1 MGDGDLRSP
10 PLQTLPVKNPP
21 RSAWSRS
28 LGLAKLAAR
37 VAGEELLGQVVSRVD
52 QVKTR
57 IEQTRLLVEEL
68 GRLKGAALK
77 AGQFLTL
84 ELREHL
90 PPEANLILQ
99 RLQDAVTPV
108 SYAEIDRILQR
119 ELEPEIRKRIESL
132 SETAI
137 AAASI
142 GQVHSA
148 RLRFQDGTSTDGVL
162 KIQYDGIRDSIESDL
177 TVLRRISSVMM
188 ALAGKKGD
196 LEPLFREV
204 QTVLISET
212 DYLLEAK
219 NLELYRERI
228 SKRPDLASRVRLP
241 KLHPEFSTSKVIA
254 LEHMRGVSLEAWIRS
269 QPSSEH
275 RQRIGDLLL
284 ELHWAEFADWG
295 FVQTD
300 PNPGNFMIA
309 EENGEPYLILL
320 DFGSM
325 KQFSNEFRRDYF
337 SLLQLTVHGTEQEFV
352 EGFIRMGML
361 DAKEDAETREAFA
374 ALIRHSMS
382 LFDPDRQPVDFTE
395 PEYMKQ
401 SKDLAFAF
409 MRKVKHSAP
418 PESLLFLNRKIS
430 GLYRLLGMLEVRKDL
445 QEYVDRVSQI

>member
-1 MGDGDLRSP
+1 M
-10 PLQTLPVKNPP
+10 
-21 RSAWSRS
+21 
-28 LGLAKLAAR
+28 GLAKLAAR

-99 RLQDAVTPV
+99 KLQDAVTPV
-108 SYAEIDRILQR
+108 IYAEIDRILLR
-119 ELEPEIRKRIESL
+119 ELGPELRSRVEGL

-148 RLRFQDGTSTDGVL
+148 RLRFQDGTSVDAVL
-162 KIQYDGIRDSIESDL
+162 KVQYDGIRDSIESDL
-177 TVLRRISSVMM
+177 TVLRRIAAVMM
-188 ALAGKKGD
+188 TLAGKKGD

-204 QTVLISET
+204 QEVLVSET

-219 NLELYRERI
+219 NLEHYRELLFR
-228 SKRPDLASRVRLP
+228 RPELAAKIRVP
-241 KLHPEFSTSKVIA
+241 AHHSEFSTARVIA

-269 QPSSEH
+269 RPSAEH
-275 RQRIGDLLL
+275 RQQIADLLL
-284 ELHWAEFADWG
+284 ELHWAEFAEWG

-300 PNPGNFMIA
+300 PNPGNFLVLEA
-309 EENGEPYLILL
+309 HGEPFLVLL

-325 KQFSNEFRRDYF
+325 KRFSPEFRRDYF
-337 SLLQLTVHGTEQEFV
+337 ALLQLTVHGSEVEFV

-361 DAKEDAETREAFA
+361 DAKEDEETRQAFA

-382 LFDPDRQPVDFTE
+382 LFDPARQPVDFTDTA
-395 PEYMKQ
+395 YMKQ
-401 SKDLAFAF
+401 SKELALDFI
-409 MRKVKHSAP
+409 RRVKHSAP

-430 GLYRLLGMLEVRKDL
+430 GLYRLLGMLEARKDL
-445 QEYVDRVSQI
+445 QGFVERVRNQRT

>member
-1 MGDGDLRSP
+1 
-10 PLQTLPVKNPP
+10 VKNPP

-37 VAGEELLGQVVSRVD
+37 VAGEELLGRVD

-99 RLQDAVTPV
+99 KLQDAVTPV
-108 SYAEIDRILQR
+108 LFAEIDRILRR
-119 ELEPEIRKRIESL
+119 ELSPELRSRVESL

-148 RLRFQDGTSTDGVL
+148 KLKLNNGEVADAVL
-162 KIQYDGIRDSIESDL
+162 KIQYDGIRESIESDL
-177 TVLRRISSVMM
+177 TVLRRISAVMM
-188 ALAGKKGD
+188 TLAGKKGD

-204 QTVLISET
+204 QSVLVSET
-212 DYLLEAK
+212 DYALEAS
-219 NLELYRERI
+219 NLESYREWLA
-228 SKRPDLASRVRLP
+228 KRPDLAGQVLIPGLYRD
-241 KLHPEFSTSKVIA
+241 FSTSKVLA
-254 LEHMRGVSLEAWIRS
+254 LEHMRGISLEAWIRTR
-269 QPSSEH
+269 PSLEH
-275 RQRIGDLLL
+275 RQRIGNLLL
-284 ELHWAEFADWG
+284 ELHWAEFAEWG
-295 FVQTD
+295 LVQTD
-300 PNPGNFMIA
+300 PNPGNFMII
-309 EENGEPYLILL
+309 EKNGGPVLVLL

-325 KQFSNEFRRDYF
+325 KRFSDEFRRDYF
-337 SLLQLTVHGTEQEFV
+337 SLLQLTVHGNEDEFV

-361 DAKEDAETREAFA
+361 DAKEDSDTRSAFA
-374 ALIRHSMS
+374 ALIRHSMA
-382 LFDPDRQPVDFTE
+382 LFDPDIQPVDFTE

-401 SKDLAFAF
+401 SKELALTFI
-409 MRKVKHSAP
+409 RKVKHSAP
-418 PESLLFLNRKIS
+418 PESLLVLHRKIG
-430 GLYRLLGMLEVRKDL
+430 GLYRLLGMLEVRQDL
-445 QEYVDRVSQI
+445 TPFIERARAY

>member
-1 MGDGDLRSP
+1 M
-10 PLQTLPVKNPP
+10 KNPP

-37 VAGEELLGQVVSRVD
+37 VAGEELLGRVD

-99 RLQDAVTPV
+99 KLQDAVTPV
-108 SYAEIDRILQR
+108 LFAEIDRILRR
-119 ELEPEIRKRIESL
+119 ELSPELRSRVESL

-148 RLRFQDGTSTDGVL
+148 KLKLNNGEVADAVL
-162 KIQYDGIRDSIESDL
+162 KIQYDGIRESIESDL

-188 ALAGKKGD
+188 TLAGKKGD

-204 QTVLISET
+204 QAVLVSET
-212 DYLLEAK
+212 DYALEAS
-219 NLELYRERI
+219 NLESYREWLA
-228 SKRPDLASRVRLP
+228 KRPDLAGQVLIPGLYRD
-241 KLHPEFSTSKVIA
+241 FSTTKVLA
-254 LEHMRGVSLEAWIRS
+254 LEHMRGISLEAWIRTR
-269 QPSSEH
+269 PSLEH
-275 RQRIGDLLL
+275 RQRIGNLLL
-284 ELHWAEFADWG
+284 ELHWAEFAEWG
-295 FVQTD
+295 LVQTD
-300 PNPGNFMIA
+300 PNPGNFMII
-309 EENGEPYLILL
+309 EKNGGPALVLL

-325 KQFSNEFRRDYF
+325 KRFSNEFRRDYF
-337 SLLQLTVHGTEQEFV
+337 SLLQLTVHGNEDEFV

-361 DAKEDAETREAFA
+361 DAKEDSDTRSAFA
-374 ALIRHSMS
+374 ALIRHSMA
-382 LFDPDRQPVDFTE
+382 LFDPESQPVDFTE

-401 SKDLAFAF
+401 SKELALTFI
-409 MRKVKHSAP
+409 RKVKHSAP
-418 PESLLFLNRKIS
+418 PESLLFLNRKIG
-430 GLYRLLGMLEVRKDL
+430 GLYRLLGMLEVRQDL
-445 QEYVDRVSQI
+445 TPFIERARAY

>member
-1 MGDGDLRSP
+1 M
-10 PLQTLPVKNPP
+10 KNPP

-37 VAGEELLGQVVSRVD
+37 VAGEELLGRVD

-99 RLQDAVTPV
+99 KLQDAVTPV
-108 SYAEIDRILQR
+108 IYAEIDRILRR
-119 ELEPEIRKRIESL
+119 ELGPERRGRVEAL

-148 RLRFQDGTSTDGVL
+148 RLRFLDGTSVDAVL
-162 KIQYDGIRDSIESDL
+162 KVQYDGIRDSIESDL
-177 TVLRRISSVMM
+177 AVLRRISTVMM
-188 ALAGKKGD
+188 TLGGKKGD
-196 LEPLFREV
+196 LEPMFREI
-204 QTVLISET
+204 QTVLVSET
-212 DYLLEAK
+212 DYLLEAR
-219 NLELYRERI
+219 NLESYRERL
-228 SKRPDLASRVRLP
+228 SKRPDLASRVRIP
-241 KLHPEFSTSKVIA
+241 KLHPEFSTAKVLA
-254 LEHMRGVSLEAWIRS
+254 LEHMRGIPLEAWIRAK
-269 QPSSEH
+269 PSLEH
-275 RQRIGDLLL
+275 RQRIGGLLL
-284 ELHWAEFADWG
+284 ELHWAEFAEWG

-300 PNPGNFMIA
+300 PNPGNFLVM
-309 EENGEPYLILL
+309 EENGEPSLILL

-325 KQFSNEFRRDYF
+325 KEFSAEFRRDYF
-337 SLLQLTVHGTEQEFV
+337 SLLQMTVHGTEQDFV

-361 DAKEDAETREAFA
+361 DAKEDAETRQAFA
-374 ALIRHSMS
+374 EMVRHSMC
-382 LFDPDRQPVDFTE
+382 LFEPARQPVDFTD

-401 SKDLAFAF
+401 SKDLALTFI
-409 MRKVKHSAP
+409 RRSKHTAP
-418 PESLLFLNRKIS
+418 PESLLFLNRKIT
-430 GLYRLLGMLEVRKDL
+430 GLYRLLGLLEVRQDL
-445 QEYVDRVSQI
+445 TPYIERARAY

>member
-1 MGDGDLRSP
+1 M
-10 PLQTLPVKNPP
+10 KNPP

-37 VAGEELLGQVVSRVD
+37 VAGEELLGRVD

-99 RLQDAVTPV
+99 KLQDAVTPV
-108 SYAEIDRILQR
+108 IYAEIDRILQR
-119 ELEPEIRKRIESL
+119 ELGPGLRGRVEAL

-148 RLRFQDGTSTDGVL
+148 RLRFQDGTSVEAVL
-162 KIQYDGIRDSIESDL
+162 KVQYDGIRESIESDL
-177 TVLRRISSVMM
+177 AVLRRISTVMM
-188 ALAGKKGD
+188 ALGGKKGD
-196 LEPLFREV
+196 LEPMFREI
-204 QTVLISET
+204 QAVLVSET
-212 DYLLEAK
+212 DYLLEAR
-219 NLELYRERI
+219 NLESYRERLAT
-228 SKRPDLASRVRLP
+228 RPDLAARVRIP
-241 KLHPEFSTSKVIA
+241 KLHPEFSTGKVLA
-254 LEHMRGVSLEAWIRS
+254 LEHMRGVPLEAWIRAK
-269 QPSSEH
+269 PSLEH
-275 RQRIGDLLL
+275 RQRMGDLLL
-284 ELHWAEFADWG
+284 ELHWAEFAEWG

-300 PNPGNFMIA
+300 PNPGNFLVT
-309 EENGEPYLILL
+309 EENGEPALVLL

-325 KQFSNEFRRDYF
+325 KEFSPGFRNEYF
-337 SLLQLTVHGTEQEFV
+337 SLLQMTVHGTEQEFV

-361 DAKEDAETREAFA
+361 DAKEDAETRQAFA
-374 ALIRHSMS
+374 EMVRHSMC
-382 LFDPDRQPVDFTE
+382 LFEPARQPVDFTD

-401 SKDLAFAF
+401 SKDLALAF
-409 MRKVKHSAP
+409 IRRSKHTAP

-430 GLYRLLGMLEVRKDL
+430 GLYRLLGLLGVRQDL
-445 QEYVDRVSQI
+445 TPYIERARAH